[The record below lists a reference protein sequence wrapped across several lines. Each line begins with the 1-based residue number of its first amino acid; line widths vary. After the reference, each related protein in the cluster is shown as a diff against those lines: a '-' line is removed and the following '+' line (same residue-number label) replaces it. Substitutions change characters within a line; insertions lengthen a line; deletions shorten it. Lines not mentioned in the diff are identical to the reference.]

1 MTYCLDDLFEKFVRE
16 RIYLQGVTEDTVYCY
31 RQGWRALKRVHTAE
45 TITQDDLTEFLIKHK
60 ENGIKAVSINTYSR
74 ALNAF
79 FNWAHTNGHLPE
91 RLRISKL
98 KEEKPTLKT
107 VNDAHLRA
115 VLRFKPRTFSEQRLS
130 ALLHLL
136 IDTGMRIK
144 EALTLE
150 QERVDFDNLLLTVK
164 GKGNKER
171 IIPFS
176 FEMRKVLYRYTTKFP
191 GRLVFATKQ
200 GGELDYNTVKDD
212 YYELCVKLGLKDR
225 GFHRLRH
232 TFAIQHVRGGGTLFG
247 LQKILG
253 HADLSVTRRY
263 VELQTDDL
271 QREHQKTSQLARL
284 KS

>member
-1 MTYCLDDLFEKFVRE
+1 MTYCLDNLFEKFVRE
-16 RIYLQGVTEDTVYCY
+16 RIYLKNVTDDTVYFY
-31 RQGWRALKRVHTAE
+31 WQAWRAFKRVHTAE
-45 TITQDDLTEFLIKHK
+45 TICQDDLTEFLIKQK
-60 ENGIKAVSINTYSR
+60 ERGVKAVSVNTYSR

-79 FNWAHTNGHLPE
+79 FNWAHTGNHLPE
-91 RLRISKL
+91 KLRIPKL
-98 KEEKPTLKT
+98 KEDKPTLKT
-107 VNDAHLRA
+107 VTEAHLRA
-115 VLRFKPRTFSEQRLS
+115 VVKFKPRTFAEERLWV
-130 ALLHLL
+130 LLQLL

-150 QERVDFDNLLLTVK
+150 QERVDFDNLLLTVR
-164 GKGNKER
+164 GKGSKER

-176 FEMRKVLYRYTTKFP
+176 LEMRKVLYRWVNKYP

-200 GGELDYNTVKDD
+200 DNQLDYNTVKDD
-212 YYELCVKLGLKDR
+212 YYELCEKLELKDH
-225 GFHRLRH
+225 GFHRFRH
-232 TFAIQHVRGGGTLFG
+232 TFAISHVRNGGTLFG

-271 QREHQKTSQLARL
+271 IREHKKASVLGRL

>member
-1 MTYCLDDLFEKFVRE
+1 MTYCLDNLFEKFVRE
-16 RIYLQGVTEDTVYCY
+16 RIYLKNVSDETVYFY
-31 RQGWRALKRVHTAE
+31 WQAWRAFKRIHTKE
-45 TITQDDLTEFLIKHK
+45 TVCQDDLTEFLIQLK
-60 ENGIKAVSINTYSR
+60 ERGIKAVSVNTYSR

-79 FNWAHTNGHLPE
+79 FNWAHTGGHLPE
-91 RLRISKL
+91 KFRIPKL
-98 KEEKPTLKT
+98 KEEKPALKT
-107 VNDAHLRA
+107 VPENHLRA
-115 VLRFKPRTFSEQRLS
+115 VVKFKPRTFSEERLWV
-130 ALLHLL
+130 LLQLL

-144 EALTLE
+144 EATTLE
-150 QERVDFDNLLLTVK
+150 KDRVDFDNLLLTVK
-164 GKGNKER
+164 GKGGKER

-176 FEMRKVLYRYTTKFP
+176 LELRKVLYRYMAKFP

-200 GGELDYNTVKDD
+200 GGQLDYNTVKED

-232 TFAIQHVRGGGTLFG
+232 TFAISHVRNGGTLFG

-271 QREHQKTSQLARL
+271 IREHQKTSQLGRL